1 MANPVLTDKRFA
13 ATAEELEPGWAAPAR
28 TATATETAGAD
39 APPPA
44 PTAGFATMSA
54 NGTFIKTFFLWGLIV
69 VGGVFGWSQVEV
81 SPLGQVNVPGWVWIA
96 VLVAFGLA
104 MACIFAPRTARI
116 TAPLY
121 ALAEGVFLG
130 AISKVYEVNWNGIVL
145 QAVLATMAVFVV
157 CLALYVS
164 GAVKVTNKFIFV
176 VVCATAG
183 IFFFYLASFLLQLF
197 GVDLTF
203 WNDPSLLGIGIS
215 VAICFVAALNLFVDF
230 EMIRRMVVAGAPKQ
244 MEWYGAVGITITI
257 VWLYLE
263 VLRLLSRL
271 RG

>member
-1 MANPVLTDKRFA
+1 MI
-13 ATAEELEPGWAAPAR
+13 
-28 TATATETAGAD
+28 ETASWGRRVLALVVD
-39 APPPA
+39 WLASYGVA
-44 PTAGFATMSA
+44 ELLVAT
-54 NGTFIKTFFLWGLIV
+54 
-69 VGGVFGWSQVEV
+69 GV
-81 SPLGQVNVPGWVWIA
+81 VPGNPA
-96 VLVAFGLA
+96 
-104 MACIFAPRTARI
+104 
-116 TAPLY
+116 
-121 ALAEGVFLG
+121 
-130 AISKVYEVNWNGIVL
+130 S
-145 QAVLATMAVFVV
+145 LATMAVFVV

-203 WNDPSLLGIGIS
+203 WTEPSALGIGIS

-257 VWLYLE
+257 VCGE
-263 VLRLLSRL
+263 SAAIMFNLRPCGVPSNAHPSPTTAR
-271 RG
+271 

>member
-1 MANPVLTDKRFA
+1 MANPVLSDKRFS
-13 ATAEELEPGWAAPAR
+13 ATAAELEPGWAAPTR
-28 TATATETAGAD
+28 TATDTSGAGA
-39 APPPA
+39 PPTTPA
-44 PTAGFATMSA
+44 AGFATMSA
-54 NGTFIKTFFLWGLIV
+54 NGTFLKTFFLWGLIV
-69 VGGVFGWSQVEV
+69 VAGVFGWSQVEV
-81 SPLGQVNVPGWVWIA
+81 DPLGQVNVPGWVWIS

-104 MACIFAPRTARI
+104 MACIFAPRTARF

-164 GAVKVTNKFIFV
+164 GVVKVTNKFIFV

-183 IFFFYLASFLLQLF
+183 IFVFYLASFFLQLF
-197 GVDLTF
+197 GVNLTF
-203 WNDPSLLGIGIS
+203 WNDPSLLGIGLS
-215 VAICFVAALNLFVDF
+215 VVICFVAALNLFVDF

-263 VLRLLSRL
+263 VLRLLSKL
-271 RG
+271 RS

>member
-1 MANPVLTDKRFA
+1 MANPVLSDKRFA
-13 ATAEELEPGWAAPAR
+13 ATAEELEPGWAAPTR
-28 TATATETAGAD
+28 TATDPSGAG

-44 PTAGFATMSA
+44 PTTGFATMSA

-69 VGGVFGWSQVEV
+69 VGGAFGWSQVDV
-81 SPLGQVNVPGWVWIA
+81 DPLGQVNVPGWVWIS

-104 MACIFAPRTARI
+104 MAAIFAPKTARF

-197 GVDLTF
+197 
-203 WNDPSLLGIGIS
+203 
-215 VAICFVAALNLFVDF
+215 CFVAALNLFVDF